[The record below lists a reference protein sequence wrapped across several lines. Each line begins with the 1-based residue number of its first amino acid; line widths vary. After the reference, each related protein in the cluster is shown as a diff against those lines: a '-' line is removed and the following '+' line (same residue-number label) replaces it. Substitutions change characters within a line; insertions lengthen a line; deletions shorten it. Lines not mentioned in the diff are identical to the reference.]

1 MKKHNNN
8 KRSNNQNNYF
18 SQHIRERGEN
28 FISFKNSRDL
38 QNDALKIFRELA
50 RGQIDINKYGNYFLD
65 PQFLNSCLQA
75 AWNKYSYH
83 SISQTGVDL
92 YISQLMGKGM
102 MPDNTVISVKE
113 DHKRKAE
120 AYTLIYNSL
129 YSLGHT
135 GDTSV
140 LFVLV
145 NQLQNYK
152 YNL

>member
-1 MKKHNNN
+1 MKKHNNKKN
-8 KRSNNQNNYF
+8 NNQNNYF
-18 SQHIRERGEN
+18 VQNIKERGED
-28 FISFKNSRDL
+28 FIHFKSPRDL

-50 RGQIDINKYGNYFLD
+50 RGQIDINKYGKYFLD
-65 PQFLNSCLQA
+65 PQFLNCCMQS

-92 YISQLMGKGM
+92 YITQLMNQGM

-120 AYTLIYNSL
+120 AYALIYNSL
-129 YSLGHT
+129 CAIGQT
-135 GDTSV
+135 GDTST

-145 NQLQNYK
+145 SQIQNYK